1 MPRIRHLLANIYTY
15 IYIDIDITL
24 SISDMDFLYQF
35 NLSLHHFW
43 GLFFSMLKKKY
54 IFQKLAGL
62 WLVGKVVYHVGLYG
76 SKVAEGCSAFQR
88 RSCILYYKKI
98 KMDHKRTPYPID
110 TLKSVKILSAFN
122 ASGDVKV
129 FILTH
134 ASFHLPGGLIPCD
147 IMTSFAY
154 C

>member
-1 MPRIRHLLANIYTY
+1 MLATSFQLITRLRPDCFTFCNTWCFDSSSIIAHPVYSGRDRQNVMPRIRHLLANIYTY

-43 GLFFSMLKKKY
+43 GLFFSMLKKK

-62 WLVGKVVYHVGLYG
+62 WLVGKVVNHVGLYG

-88 RSCILYYKKI
+88 RSCLLVKYKR
-98 KMDHKRTPYPID
+98 MPVNV
-110 TLKSVKILSAFN
+110 S
-122 ASGDVKV
+122 
-129 FILTH
+129 
-134 ASFHLPGGLIPCD
+134 C
-147 IMTSFAY
+147 